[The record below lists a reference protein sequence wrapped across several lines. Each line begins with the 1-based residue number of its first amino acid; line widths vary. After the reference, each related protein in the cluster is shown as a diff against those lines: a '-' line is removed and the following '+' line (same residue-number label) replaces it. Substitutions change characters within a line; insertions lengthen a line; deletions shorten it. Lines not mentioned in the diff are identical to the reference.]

1 MGFCLITIGSAIFNY
16 MVISHV
22 NHLELPR
29 LTMSDLRSNG
39 ILRDVASE
47 IFPHDLMLS
56 LLGITTAFLVWSIM
70 IWVYSIKEARNLSL
84 RESVICSLIPALI
97 MWFVQAYGVL
107 VGAGRFPHLII

>member
-1 MGFCLITIGSAIFNY
+1 MPITIGSAIFDY

-22 NHLELPR
+22 NHLELPK
-29 LTMSDLRSNG
+29 LTISDLRNSK
-39 ILRDVASE
+39 ILKDIASE
-47 IFPHDLMLS
+47 ILPHDLMFS

-97 MWFVQAYGVL
+97 LWFVQAYSVL
-107 VGAGRFPHLII
+107 AGTGRFSHLI